1 MKKTLLTII
10 SGLGFYIASAQQEPL
25 MTQYAFNQ
33 VIINPGVAGTHDGL
47 SMTAMSR
54 IQWNGLEGAPQT
66 HLFSAHAAIPNKNM
80 GVGITFTHD
89 RIGLAK
95 QNEVGL
101 LYSYQIDFGF
111 ATLSAGLRGNFN
123 FFNNDLSESG
133 VSGDPNFQEQYSDF
147 GFNFGTG
154 LYLYNEQWYAGVS
167 APYLNTSTF
176 EGSNDASYTQ
186 QRIFYIMGGYVFD
199 INGSFK
205 VKPYTNVKIPV
216 GAPIN
221 WDINASLIY
230 DDKIYLGAGYR
241 PGDSFSVLFEWQ
253 IQDNL
258 RLGYASDIFTNDANQ
273 LGGAAQE
280 FMINYVLPT
289 KKDAVVNPRY
299 F

>member
-1 MKKTLLTII
+1 
-10 SGLGFYIASAQQEPL
+10 
-25 MTQYAFNQ
+25 
-33 VIINPGVAGTHDGL
+33 
-47 SMTAMSR
+47 
-54 IQWNGLEGAPQT
+54 
-66 HLFSAHAAIPNKNM
+66 
-80 GVGITFTHD
+80 
-89 RIGLAK
+89 
-95 QNEVGL
+95 
-101 LYSYQIDFGF
+101 
-111 ATLSAGLRGNFN
+111 
-123 FFNNDLSESG
+123 
-133 VSGDPNFQEQYSDF
+133 
-147 GFNFGTG
+147 
-154 LYLYNEQWYAGVS
+154 
-167 APYLNTSTF
+167 
-176 EGSNDASYTQ
+176 
-186 QRIFYIMGGYVFD
+186 MGGYVFD

-253 IQDNL
+253 IQVNL